1 MTNGY
6 ARLQQQ
12 AGGSGGQAAKC
23 PELSC
28 SSTTMVALMLG
39 AQLIIIVAFLMY
51 KDNKES
57 QAKKFY

>member
-12 AGGSGGQAAKC
+12 AGGAAQSVSC

-28 SSTTMVALMLG
+28 SSTTMVALLLG
-39 AQLIIIVAFLMY
+39 GQLIIIIAFMMY
-51 KDNKES
+51 KDNKEN